1 MAFCQI
7 HHVDVIA
14 YTGAVMGRPVSPK
27 NLELFAAAD
36 GDLGDK
42 GEEVVGNAE
51 GVFSDLAAG
60 VGAHGVEVTEGCDAP
75 GCGSTCV
82 ELGEH
87 LFNSG
92 FGKAIRVD
100 RLDRRR
106 FGDRDFVGESIDRG
120 AAAEDESAAG
130 ILIHGCEQ
138 VSGAGDVDIPV
149 QERLLDRLANRLK
162 SGEMD
167 DGIEGTIVIGSV

>member
-1 MAFCQI
+1 M
-7 HHVDVIA
+7 
-14 YTGAVMGRPVSPK
+14 
-27 NLELFAAAD
+27 
-36 GDLGDK
+36 
-42 GEEVVGNAE
+42 
-51 GVFSDLAAG
+51 
-60 VGAHGVEVTEGCDAP
+60 
-75 GCGSTCV
+75 
-82 ELGEH
+82 
-87 LFNSG
+87 FNSG